1 MGCTVIVFAVK
12 VISVG
17 TLFPTKV
24 SLFSDSLLFCYAV
37 FSRWRLYGE
46 GFCLPS
52 ILYFGCWGVCRSSIF
67 CWYVTRQCPVGFFS
81 ITSFRMRLP
90 VFRGRLGI
98 FAVDVMFQMFHPHVV
113 F

>member
-67 CWYVTRQCPVGFFS
+67 CWYVTRQCPVGFF
-81 ITSFRMRLP
+81 RLRHSACAFLLFG
-90 VFRGRLGI
+90 VGWGI